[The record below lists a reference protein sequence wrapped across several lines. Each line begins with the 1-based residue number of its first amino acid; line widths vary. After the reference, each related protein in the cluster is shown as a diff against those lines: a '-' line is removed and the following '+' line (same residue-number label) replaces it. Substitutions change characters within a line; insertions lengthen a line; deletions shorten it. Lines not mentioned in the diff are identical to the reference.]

1 MTHVMFTS
9 DIFGRVVSVLEG
21 AQAGVTSQHHV
32 HEPGD
37 DPVDEMG
44 SRRAFHIKFGEVT
57 IPRQLDPCI
66 FD

>member
-1 MTHVMFTS
+1 MTHLMFLS
-9 DIFGRVVSVLEG
+9 GIFGRVVSVLEG

-44 SRRAFHIKFGEVT
+44 SRRAFYIKFGEVT
-57 IPRQLDPCI
+57 IHRQLSAFI